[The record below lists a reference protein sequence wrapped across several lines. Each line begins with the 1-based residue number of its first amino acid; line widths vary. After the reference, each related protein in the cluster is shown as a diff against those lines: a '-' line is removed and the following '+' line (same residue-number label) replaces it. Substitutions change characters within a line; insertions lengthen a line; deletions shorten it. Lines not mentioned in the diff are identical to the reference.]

1 MGCADVVY
9 GYVRVTSLGE
19 AAFGSITFSAGEALC
34 PARALMAG
42 VAGNLWGSFVAL
54 ASVGG
59 VVRVISSFFF
69 IFFYFELL
77 LLILGYEKK
86 KKNTDFK
93 RCGNSEFPSPHLQLV
108 EMMTIPGPLLLVAAA
123 VAAAS

>member
-1 MGCADVVY
+1 MPRESADGRRRWKSLGVVC
-9 GYVRVTSLGE
+9 GLGERGRRRQGNITSL
-19 AAFGSITFSAGEALC
+19 
-34 PARALMAG
+34 
-42 VAGNLWGSFVAL
+42 
-54 ASVGG
+54 
-59 VVRVISSFFF
+59 FF
-69 IFFYFELL
+69 IFYFELL
-77 LLILGYEKK
+77 LLILGYG

>member
-1 MGCADVVY
+1 MPRESADGRRRWKSLGVVC
-9 GYVRVTSLGE
+9 GLGERGRRRQGNITSL
-19 AAFGSITFSAGEALC
+19 FLSS
-34 PARALMAG
+34 
-42 VAGNLWGSFVAL
+42 
-54 ASVGG
+54 
-59 VVRVISSFFF
+59 ISSCSCSFWAM
-69 IFFYFELL
+69 
-77 LLILGYEKK
+77 G